1 MPEPNLIVYKGPTSQ
16 TGIATSKELHDIS
29 TQWKEAKYWEEKTF
43 DQIKNELLEDQ
54 ILAVLPMWNSH
65 KGELRFAYVLEMIF
79 QKRVMLY
86 TLWPNPIVFECI
98 TKQDIELKDIKK
110 ITSVHVAEEQ
120 CSQFLKKISATF
132 VPEESTT
139 EAFESFKKDPEIQ
152 AALCAPG
159 QNDGYNVLSYNAE
172 NPINFTSFALL
183 GCLDSY
189 NWDDND
195 WGSFLEKT
203 KTVSRVYFGAQMPIR
218 SVAFSDDQKALFNEL
233 TDEAETINGI
243 PKILFVTERT
253 SSQCGLL
260 IEATNVIL
268 PDEILTEEG
277 DTTEIEIIQDIGKSY
292 SAYTEK
298 IYEVLNRNYSLE
310 IKHDFIRHRSV
321 KNNTCFF
328 ACPTLQILIHGFK
341 DEIVE
346 PVVRL
351 VIDKYFKLYANGIAC
366 SELQRSFFK
375 KYTKAYYEDGMDFV
389 KFVDIGTTS

>member
-1 MPEPNLIVYKGPTSQ
+1 MPEPNLIVYKGPSSQ

-29 TQWKEAKYWEEKTF
+29 PQWKAEKYWKGKTF
-43 DQIKNELLEDQ
+43 DQIKNELLEDH

-65 KGELRFAYVLEMIF
+65 KGELTFSYVLEMIF
-79 QKRVMLY
+79 RKRVILC
-86 TLWPNPIVFECI
+86 TLWPNPIVFMCI
-98 TKQDIELKDIKK
+98 AKQGIELKDIKK
-110 ITSVHVAEEQ
+110 VTSVHVAKEQ
-120 CSQFLKKISATF
+120 CSQFLNKIGATF
-132 VPEESTT
+132 VPEESTLDAV
-139 EAFESFKKDPEIQ
+139 ERFKRDPDIQ

-159 QNDGYNVLSYNAE
+159 QNDGYNVLSDNAE

-189 NWDDND
+189 TWTDND

-233 TDEAETINGI
+233 TDEAETINDI
-243 PKILFVTERT
+243 PKILFVTKRT

-268 PDEILTEEG
+268 PEEILTEEG
-277 DTTEIEIIQDIGKSY
+277 NTTEIEIIQDIGKSY
-292 SAYTEK
+292 SAYTDK
-298 IYEVLNRNYSLE
+298 VYEVLNSNYSLE

-328 ACPTLQILIHGFK
+328 ACPPLQILIHGFE

-346 PVVRL
+346 PVVKL
-351 VIDKYFKLYANGIAC
+351 IIHKYFELIDIGINC
-366 SELQRSFFK
+366 SPEQSEFFE
-375 KYTKAYYEDGMDFV
+375 KYKKAYYNQGVDFINFTDV
-389 KFVDIGTTS
+389 GL